1 MRIADR
7 HQIEALLIAVQGLR
21 QSIFERQEQVTSGK
35 RVNRPSDDPA
45 AAERIG
51 QFRNVLQ
58 TTDKRLFSVS
68 EGQSRLNLS
77 EGTLAT
83 AGNTLQR
90 AKELAIQLRNDTN
103 SATERT
109 NTAKEVNELFQ
120 GLVALA
126 NTQFNGRSIFAGF
139 ETQTDAYILDSATS
153 SAGSNNTGDATVSA
167 SVVTA
172 SSLQPDLY
180 EIRFTSPTQFD
191 VTDLTTGQVLSTGN
205 SYTSGAAILFDGL
218 SVTVT
223 NGTGPPQTNDTFH
236 VRAGYSYQGDSGSI
250 DIETGEGTTV
260 KTNITG
266 DQVFSGPTGNLFT
279 ILQDFHQALATND
292 TDGIDTAIGQ
302 LDTALTQVTNARAD
316 LGARVNRLDTI
327 KEGLELLNFNTETLR
342 SDFEDA
348 DLAKVAS
355 ELATLQVNLEASFA
369 TLTRQF
375 ETSLL
380 NFLR

>member
-7 HQIEALLIAVQGLR
+7 HQVELLLAAVQGLR
-21 QSIFERQEQVTSGK
+21 QNIFDRQEQVTSGK

-45 AAERIG
+45 AAERIA
-51 QFRNVLQ
+51 QFKNVIQ
-58 TTDKRLFSVS
+58 TTDKRLFAVS

-77 EGTLAT
+77 EATLGS
-83 AGNTLQR
+83 AGNTIQR
-90 AKELAIQLRNDTN
+90 AKELAIRLRNDTN

-120 GLVALA
+120 GIVALA
-126 NTQFNGRSIFAGF
+126 NTNFNGRSLFAGF
-139 ETQTDAYILDSATS
+139 ETQTDAYSLDSATS
-153 SAGSNNTGDATVSA
+153 SVGSNNTGDATVSA
-167 SVVTA
+167 SVVTP

-180 EIRFTSPTQFD
+180 EIRFTSSTQFD

-205 SYTSGAAILFDGL
+205 SYTSGAAIAFDGL
-218 SVTVT
+218 SATVT
-223 NGTGPPQTNDTFH
+223 NGTGPPQTDDTFH
-236 VRAGYSYQGDSGSI
+236 VRVGYSYQGDSGSI
-250 DIETGEGTTV
+250 DVETGDGRSV
-260 KTNITG
+260 KTNMAG
-266 DQVFSGPTGNLFT
+266 DQVFSGPTVNILT
-279 ILQDFHQALATND
+279 ALQDFHQALATNN
-292 TDGIDTAIGQ
+292 TDGLDTAIGQ
-302 LDTALTQVTNARAD
+302 LDTALSQINNARAD
-316 LGARVNRLDTI
+316 LGARANRLDTI
-327 KEGLELLNFNTETLR
+327 KEGLELLNLNTETLR

-355 ELATLQVNLEASFA
+355 ELATLQTNLEASFA

>member
-1 MRIADR
+1 MIP
-7 HQIEALLIAVQGLR
+7 ILPV
-21 QSIFERQEQVTSGK
+21 
-35 RVNRPSDDPA
+35 
-45 AAERIG
+45 
-51 QFRNVLQ
+51 
-58 TTDKRLFSVS
+58 
-68 EGQSRLNLS
+68 
-77 EGTLAT
+77 
-83 AGNTLQR
+83 
-90 AKELAIQLRNDTN
+90 
-103 SATERT
+103 ERT

-153 SAGSNNTGDATVSA
+153 SAGSGNAGDATVSA

-180 EIRFTSPTQFD
+180 EIRFTSSTQFD

-205 SYTSGAAILFDGL
+205 AYTSGAAIAFDGL

-250 DIETGEGTTV
+250 DIETGEGRTV

-266 DQVFSGPTGNLFT
+266 DQVFSGPTVNLLT
-279 ILQDFHQALATND
+279 VLQDFHQALATND

-327 KEGLELLNFNTETLR
+327 KEGLDILNLNTETLR

-355 ELATLQVNLEASFA
+355 ELATLQTNLEASFA